1 MKSILVLAPHPEVA
15 EILRGG
21 LSADTWRILH
31 RVSLEEAEPLLAHR
45 LADVCVLDLD
55 LNGVQS
61 AWVIEKLRRQAPHL
75 PLIVVAGTRLPEWE
89 EDARLKGVLQ
99 VLSKPLRPRLFEAV
113 LQQIMDAATFSAAS
127 AAPAAAVIPSTP
139 PPVWQGT
146 GSDTSRLFAV
156 PPAGVTGLTAHPLKV
171 MRDFS
176 AILTHS
182 LEAGAL
188 LRQFLLMIREL
199 TGVNRAAIFL
209 RPATPPFLGAT
220 ESAESQA
227 LSAVC
232 GIGFSAALL
241 DVVKLSFQGGIGAQ
255 LHRSGRILRR
265 SSPELTDPEARREFE
280 LLGAEVAVPILDR
293 EQLLGV
299 ALFDVR
305 VTGEPLANSELEL
318 IFHLLEQVGLAVR
331 NIRLHDQVTANHEML
346 AEVMSELNSA
356 CIVVSRDLVVLHAN
370 RTARKYYSPTGSRAG
385 ELAFSDLPPALGSKV
400 FQVLKTGA
408 GLAPFRFT
416 PEDEPGAVYQVT
428 ISPIHRG
435 GAATPTSVLLMV
447 EDRTQAE
454 QLRALEQKAEELK
467 LLRTMAERLAAEI
480 GNAIVPVHVHQQ
492 ILPERG
498 TDAEYRAKLAK
509 DLADSANRINRL
521 VAQMRYLGGGVGGAQ
536 ESFPLGKLLDEA
548 YQEARKQHPDRAD
561 KLVHPFAKRP
571 VLVAGDRSA
580 LKHAFTEIFLNA
592 FQSAPPAGEV
602 EVRVEEAGDGAPDRV
617 CLEVRDNGAGFS
629 EEARQR
635 AGTPFFTTRIP
646 GVGLGLAVTRRILES
661 HRGRLEIPQTGPAG
675 VVRISLPV
683 ASANGG

>member
-15 EILRGG
+15 DILRGG
-21 LSADTWRILH
+21 LSAEAWRVLH
-31 RVSLEEAEPLLAHR
+31 RASLEEAEPLLAHR

-61 AWVIEKLRRQAPHL
+61 AWVIEKLRRHAPSL
-75 PLIVVAGTRLPEWE
+75 PVIVVAGVRSPEWE
-89 EDARLKGVLQ
+89 EDARLKGVQ
-99 VLSKPLRPRLFEAV
+99 HVLGKPLRPRLFEAV
-113 LQQIMDAATFSAAS
+113 LQQIAGAAAS
-127 AAPAAAVIPSTP
+127 PAPVAAALPPTAP
-139 PPVWQGT
+139 PPVWQPA
-146 GSDTSRLFAV
+146 GSDTGRIFAA
-156 PPAGVTGLTAHPLKV
+156 PTAPSATGLTAHPLKV

-176 AILTHS
+176 TILTHS

-188 LRQFLLMIREL
+188 LRQFLLLIREL

-209 RPATPPFLGAT
+209 RPATPPFLGA
-220 ESAESQA
+220 SDPADSQT
-227 LSAVC
+227 LSPVC
-232 GIGFSAALL
+232 GIGLSSALL
-241 DVVKLSFQGGIGAQ
+241 DVVKLSFHGGIGAQ

-265 SSPELTDPEARREFE
+265 SSPELTDPEARREFD

-293 EQLLGV
+293 EQVLGV
-299 ALFDVR
+299 AMFDVR
-305 VTGEPLANSELEL
+305 VTGEPLANAELEL
-318 IFHLLEQVGLAVR
+318 IFHLLEQVGLAVK
-331 NIRLHDQVTANHEML
+331 NIRLHDQVAANHEML

-356 CIVVSRDLVVLHAN
+356 CVVVSRDLVVLHAN
-370 RTARKYYSPTGSRAG
+370 RTARKYYGATGSRAG
-385 ELAFSDLPPALGSKV
+385 ELEFSDLPPALGSKV

-408 GLAPFRFT
+408 GLAPFRYT
-416 PEDEPGAVYQVT
+416 PEDEPGTVYQVT

-498 TDAEYRAKLAK
+498 KDAEYRAKLAK

-536 ESFPLGKLLDEA
+536 ESFPLGKVLDEA

-571 VLVAGDRSA
+571 VFITGDRAA
-580 LKHAFTEIFLNA
+580 LKHVFTEVFLNA
-592 FQSAPPAGEV
+592 LQSAPPSGEV
-602 EVRVEEAGDGAPDRV
+602 EVRVEETGDGSPDRV
-617 CLEVRDNGAGFS
+617 CLEVRDNGAGFT
-629 EEARQR
+629 EEARRQ

-646 GVGLGLAVTRRILES
+646 GVGLGLAVSRRILES
-661 HRGRLEIPQTGPAG
+661 HRGRLEIPPSSPSG
-675 VVRISLPV
+675 VVRITLPL
-683 ASANGG
+683 ASVNGD